1 MRAAVLLIGDELLA
15 GHTRDANAHFL
26 AQRLN
31 ALGHRMRRISVVP
44 DEIHAIQGEL
54 DALAPVAD
62 VVFVSGGLGPTHDD
76 RTTEAIAERYNRKLV
91 VDDASWQKM
100 VARYSKRFDVTEE
113 MRESARKMVTVPEGV
128 EVLDNPV
135 GAACGY
141 VLRDG
146 PVAFV
151 VLPGVPAEL
160 QAIFEAHV
168 LGKLVPSGSKI
179 GHVEV
184 DVEMAE
190 AAFAK
195 PLGDVANS
203 YADVEIGSYPH
214 FGERRVT
221 LRFKGD
227 IDRARAAME
236 AFFVALPDARSRIV
250 RGPV

>member
-1 MRAAVLLIGDELLA
+1 MSI
-15 GHTRDANAHFL
+15 
-26 AQRLN
+26 
-31 ALGHRMRRISVVP
+31 VP
-44 DEIHAIQGEL
+44 DEAHAIHAEL
-54 DALAPVAD
+54 DTMAHLAD

-76 RTTEAIAERYNRKLV
+76 RTTEAIAERFNRKLV
-91 VDDASWQKM
+91 LDEPSWNKV
-100 VARYSKRFDVTEE
+100 VARYGQRKDVTPAA
-113 MRESARKMVTVPEGV
+113 REAARKMVTVPEGV
-128 EVLDNPV
+128 EVLDNPA

-141 VLRDG
+141 VLRDSH
-146 PVAFV
+146 VAYV

-160 QAIFEAHV
+160 QAIFESGVAGKV
-168 LGKLVPSGSKI
+168 LPTATRI

-195 PLGDVANS
+195 VLGDVADR

-221 LRFKGD
+221 LRFKAEPA
-227 IDRARAAME
+227 RAREALD
-236 AFFVALPDARSRIV
+236 AFFALMPEAKARIV